1 MERMKIYLDTN
12 TVMDFFINA
21 AKSLKEK
28 KEIKLPKKY
37 QFFASQKE
45 YVKFITSVLTKAEI
59 VRELVAAY
67 NMKKEDIEPV
77 WKEFVN
83 ALNCYLIEEFKIDM
97 KLIDVVYLLPMRLRT
112 MVNFQHLFIAMKEDA
127 YLLSGDKDLVRIV
140 RLLRIYDK
148 VLTYP
153 ELRKLLSKVS

>member
-1 MERMKIYLDTN
+1 VERMKIYLDTN

-45 YVKFITSVLTKAEI
+45 YVKFITSILTKAEI

-67 NMKKEDIEPV
+67 SMKKEDIEPV

-83 ALNCYLIEEFKIDM
+83 ALNCHLIEEFKIDM
-97 KLIDVVYLLPMRLRT
+97 KLIDVVYSLP
-112 MVNFQHLFIAMKEDA
+112 
-127 YLLSGDKDLVRIV
+127 RIEEIV
-140 RLLRIYDK
+140 I
-148 VLTYP
+148 
-153 ELRKLLSKVS
+153 